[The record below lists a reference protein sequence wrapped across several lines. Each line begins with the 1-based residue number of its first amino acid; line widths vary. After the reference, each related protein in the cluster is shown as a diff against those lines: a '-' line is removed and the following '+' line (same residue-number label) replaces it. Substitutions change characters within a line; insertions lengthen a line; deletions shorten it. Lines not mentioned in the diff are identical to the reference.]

1 MMERGVKIAEKMLE
15 GHLSAYRVKDG
26 TCRDYLPLTRI
37 TFTLDELLELHDW
50 LCFTLGSEGPDET
63 DIIWDI
69 FDMINNKVM
78 IRAKECSK
86 YIERR

>member
-1 MMERGVKIAEKMLE
+1 MMDRGIKISRKMLE
-15 GHLSAYRVKDG
+15 GHLSAYRVKDDA
-26 TCRDYLPLTRI
+26 CRDYLPLTRI
-37 TFTLDELLELHDW
+37 TFTMDELLELHAW

-69 FDMINNKVM
+69 FDMINNKVT
-78 IRAKECSK
+78 IRAKDYSK